1 MALGLPRERHARRA
15 GPVRGVQAA
24 TEMAVHAWRIE
35 LLSARGRGRAGRLGP
50 CRERHRRRRLGRGI
64 GCCPICSAP
73 SRRSGEMVVRSPA
86 AVRPWQHVL
95 DCLSGYLAL
104 AQALAS
110 DDGARYAAGWNFGP
124 DAEHEARVADVV
136 GKAAELWGEGARWR
150 VDPPPGAPHEATLL
164 TLDSAKAHAE
174 LGWRVRLS
182 LDESLR
188 LTVEWHRPT
197 QGAKTCAPWRANR
210 FANTCP
216 ERGDERPNVRRS
228 QSVARADSR
237 PDPPLLRGRL
247 PGPPVRSR
255 NRRDARFRSRLR
267 ARGHG
272 RSGRQRARFLVDH
285 RALQRRLRNPPA
297 RLSAPPAFADRQLGQ
312 FGQPG
317 RLRRLDLASAQGAGR
332 SRRATR

>member
-1 MALGLPRERHARRA
+1 MRRSYA
-15 GPVRGVQAA
+15 EPVETFDTNVMGTAHVLEAARGVTGLRAVVCVTTDKCYENKEWHWGYRENDTLGGRDPYAASKAA
-24 TEMAVHAWRIE
+24 TEMAVHAWRMSFFPPE
-35 LLSARGRGRAGRLGP
+35 GGGAQVGSGRAGNVIGGGDWGEDRLLPDLFRAFAAG
-50 CRERHRRRRLGRGI
+50 
-64 GCCPICSAP
+64 
-73 SRRSGEMVVRSPA
+73 GEMVVRSPA

-188 LTVEWHRPT
+188 LTVEWHK
-197 QGAKTCAPWRANR
+197 AH
-210 FANTCP
+210 
-216 ERGDERPNVRRS
+216 
-228 QSVARADSR
+228 
-237 PDPPLLRGRL
+237 
-247 PGPPVRSR
+247 
-255 NRRDARFRSRLR
+255 
-267 ARGHG
+267 ARGEDV
-272 RSGRQRARFLVDH
+272 RAVACEQIRQY
-285 RALQRRLRNPPA
+285 
-297 RLSAPPAFADRQLGQ
+297 LS
-312 FGQPG
+312 
-317 RLRRLDLASAQGAGR
+317 
-332 SRRATR
+332 